1 MPSFRFVRNSI
12 FSLCLVSSLLAGSVA
27 GAVVGGQSASV
38 GDLIRRSIVEI
49 SGSGC
54 SGVVIGD
61 RKVLTAAHCTTELSW
76 PLVILKS
83 SLYHDCSH
91 ARVDEVFYPPDE
103 NSVSIDG
110 QDWPTPDLAVIRL
123 QTPLCGAKPAAL
135 SSEPLTPGQIV
146 RTAGYSEGLWNGRE
160 ADWIRVRILRPDTD
174 FLMSLFSNPKSNA
187 KRLHRMIQAEVPLFN
202 FARPIKN
209 LEAVCKGDSGGPI
222 YTETGGQVSIYGVT
236 SGVLSDPKVG
246 NSRCDG
252 SLIQL
257 VVPIQSER
265 NWILSTIGNPKEQPV
280 QPRHP

>member
-1 MPSFRFVRNSI
+1 MLL
-12 FSLCLVSSLLAGSVA
+12 LCLVSSLLASSVA
-27 GAVVGGQSASV
+27 SAVVGGQAVSV
-38 GDLIRRSIVEI
+38 GDLIRRSVVEI

-61 RKVLTAAHCTTELSW
+61 RKVLTAAHCTTEVSW
-76 PLVILKS
+76 SLVILKS
-83 SLYHDCSH
+83 SLYQDCSH
-91 ARVDEVFYPPDE
+91 ARVDEVFYPPGE

-110 QDWPTPDLAVIRL
+110 QDWPAPDLAVIRL

-135 SSEPLTPGQIV
+135 SSEPLTPGRIV

-160 ADWIRVRILRPDTD
+160 ADWIRVRILRPNTD

-222 YTETGGQVSIYGVT
+222 YTETGGQVSVYGVT
-236 SGVLSDPKVG
+236 SGVLSDPKIG
-246 NSRCDG
+246 NSKCDR

-257 VVPIQSER
+257 VVPIQSQR
-265 NWILSTIGNPKEQPV
+265 SWILSTIRNPNERPV
-280 QPRHP
+280 RPRHP

>member
-1 MPSFRFVRNSI
+1 MPTFRFVRNSI
-12 FSLCLVSSLLAGSVA
+12 FLLCLISSLLAGSVA
-27 GAVVGGQSASV
+27 GAVVGGQAASV
-38 GDLIRRSIVEI
+38 GDLISRSVVEI

-61 RKVLTAAHCTTELSW
+61 RKVLTAAHCTTEVSW
-76 PLVILKS
+76 SLVILKS
-83 SLYHDCSH
+83 SLYQDCSH
-91 ARVDEVFYPPDE
+91 ARVDEVLYPPDE

-110 QDWPTPDLAVIRL
+110 QDWPAPDLAVIRL

-135 SSEPLTPGQIV
+135 SSEPLTPGRIV
-146 RTAGYSEGLWNGRE
+146 RTAGYSEGLWNARE

-174 FLMSLFSNPKSNA
+174 FLMSLFSDPKSNA

-222 YTETGGQVSIYGVT
+222 YTETGGHVSIYGVT
-236 SGVLSDPKVG
+236 SGVLSDPKIG
-246 NSRCDG
+246 NSKCDG

-257 VVPIQSER
+257 VVPIQSQR
-265 NWILSTIGNPKEQPV
+265 SWILSTIRNPNERPV
-280 QPRHP
+280 RPRHP